1 MINTRNRVHDVRQRR
16 RPARMLAGAVA
27 ALVAVA
33 GGALPA
39 TASTV
44 RHSSDV
50 VHLTYWTGW
59 SGLWATRVQDQVDE
73 FNKTHPDI
81 QVSVLSTPSNSYTK
95 LLAAIAAGDPPNVY
109 ADLTAQGPAELAA
122 KGAVVPL
129 TKFMTGKYKGFASW
143 LYPIAKDYVQYKGQL
158 YGVPMYFDVY
168 LLYYNKGMMQKA
180 GLNPNDPP
188 STLTEFEADQAKEWK
203 ASGSSVSQMGFYP
216 YAAGDNAQ
224 YLTAAFGDLSFY
236 NGGKWDFTGN
246 QDARNMFDFLASFK
260 KYPYSTSTG
269 LITAVT
275 PEGGSVDAFDI
286 GKIGFWISG
295 LWEISQIEEATPAI
309 KWGVEPLPGSA
320 SSAYFDMNLDEIPKG
335 ATHQSAAFDFL
346 TWMTGYDN
354 TSYRAKSVQLY
365 GQPSSPAV
373 VGNST
378 YQKYLDAV
386 PARREF
392 IKVLSNT
399 DDPSIPRTCVA
410 PEYMTDLDTVVE
422 SVEAGKM
429 TASAGLASM
438 QKSMD
443 AAQC

>member
-1 MINTRNRVHDVRQRR
+1 MLKRT
-16 RPARMLAGAVA
+16 PKLLAGTVA
-27 ALVAVA
+27 ALMAV
-33 GGALPA
+33 GGSALPA
-39 TASTV
+39 TANPV
-44 RHSSDV
+44 RQSSAV

-59 SGLWATRVQDQVDE
+59 SGLWATRVQDQVDQ

-95 LLAAIAAGDPPNVY
+95 LLAAIAAGDPPNAY

-129 TKFMTGKYKGFASW
+129 TQFMTGRYKKFASW
-143 LYPIAKDYVQYKGQL
+143 LYPIAKDYVSYKGQL

-180 GLNPNDPP
+180 GLNPAHPP
-188 STLTEFEADQAKEWK
+188 TTLTQFEADQAKEWK
-203 ASGSSVSQMGFYP
+203 VSGGQVSQIGFYP
-216 YAAGDNAQ
+216 YAEGNNTQ
-224 YLTAAFGDLSFY
+224 YLTASFGDLSFY
-236 NGGKWDFTGN
+236 NNGKWNFTRN
-246 QDARNMFDFLASFK
+246 QNAKNMFKFLASFK
-260 KYPYSTSTG
+260 KYPYSAATG

-275 PEGGSVDAFDI
+275 PQGGSIDAFDI

-295 LWEISQIEEATPAI
+295 LWEISQLQETKPPI

-335 ATHQSAAFDFL
+335 ASHQRATFEFL
-346 TWMTGYDN
+346 TWLSGYDN

-373 VGNST
+373 VDTKT
-378 YQKYLDAV
+378 YQTYLDAL

-392 IKVLSNT
+392 IRVLSNT
-399 DDPSIPRTCVA
+399 RDPSIPRTCVA
-410 PEYMTDLDTVVE
+410 PEYMTDLDTVVQ

-429 TASAGLASM
+429 TAAAGLASI
-438 QKSMD
+438 QKSMN
-443 AAQC
+443 AAKC